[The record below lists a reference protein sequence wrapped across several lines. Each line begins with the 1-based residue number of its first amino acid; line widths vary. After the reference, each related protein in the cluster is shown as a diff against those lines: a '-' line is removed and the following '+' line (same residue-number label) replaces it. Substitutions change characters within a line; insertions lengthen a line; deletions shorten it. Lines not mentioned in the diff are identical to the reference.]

1 MICFIP
7 LDSAE
12 PMWQLGIRSA
22 RSRWASILASMV
34 SFFMLADE
42 IALILN
48 GLASISGIPADSNAS
63 AVFIQWFPVDSQTAL
78 HWPYVAFA
86 YAANSDE
93 SRDVLLYDDSS
104 RIVPSWLITHVTHF
118 LFPMSIPILFF
129 IFFTSLF
136 LCVASW
142 KLHPSIRAQS
152 PVTQQLGSPHSP
164 ARSLRSCM
172 IRGQPATCS
181 GWIRLSCIHQP
192 AHAPRGDH
200 QVHEV
205 QKTEPGSR
213 EFPVPGYLRRHQTTM
228 DTHAGSV
235 CHARCSKPSG
245 FRTHARS
252 WTGTRTF

>member
-1 MICFIP
+1 MSHLSVSVCTKLITFVRSCTRVIWYLMICFIP

-22 RSRWASILASMV
+22 RSRWAGILASMV

-118 LFPMSIPILFF
+118 LFPMSIPILSS

-164 ARSLRSCM
+164 TRSLRSCM

-192 AHAPRGDH
+192 RLDDDWLYNPSTACQCSQAGMPPVG
-200 QVHEV
+200 V
-205 QKTEPGSR
+205 QAWWRAAAS
-213 EFPVPGYLRRHQTTM
+213 
-228 DTHAGSV
+228 
-235 CHARCSKPSG
+235 
-245 FRTHARS
+245 
-252 WTGTRTF
+252 

>member
-7 LDSAE
+7 LDQPSLCGSSESGRLAAGG
-12 PMWQLGIRSA
+12 Q
-22 RSRWASILASMV
+22 ASLRLWCRFYAGRRDCLDLETDGKHQRDPGRFKCICSLYPVV
-34 SFFMLADE
+34 SCGF
-42 IALILN
+42 
-48 GLASISGIPADSNAS
+48 ADS
-63 AVFIQWFPVDSQTAL
+63 L

-118 LFPMSIPILFF
+118 LFPMSIPILSS

-152 PVTQQLGSPHSP
+152 PSNTAARIAPFTS
-164 ARSLRSCM
+164 RSLRSCM
-172 IRGQPATCS
+172 TRGQPATCS
-181 GWIRLSCIHQP
+181 GWIGLSCIHQP

-205 QKTEPGSR
+205 QKTEPGR
-213 EFPVPGYLRRHQTTM
+213 
-228 DTHAGSV
+228 
-235 CHARCSKPSG
+235 
-245 FRTHARS
+245 
-252 WTGTRTF
+252 